1 VRATSEL
8 LLPDFEK
15 SNMSMSYRADIDGL
29 RAIAVLAVIFFHA
42 GIYPLGG
49 GFVGVD
55 VFFVISGY
63 LITSHIRADIAANS
77 FSLRDFYDRRARRI
91 LPALVV
97 VIAVTAPLAWAWL
110 LPQDLKSFSQ
120 SVVATSLF
128 ASNIY
133 FWRTTDYFSQQ
144 SELRPLLHTWS
155 LAVEEQFYVLY
166 PLLIVG
172 LARFGQA
179 GTRKAL
185 LTLAILSWGAT
196 YLIAKSD
203 PTSAFYFLHTR
214 AWELLA
220 GALVALTVGGPSREA
235 IASPLRSGAAMLGL
249 ALIAISIFSGSDRST
264 ANQALLVVPVL
275 GTCLWLAFG
284 HRDSLAGRLLVSKPL
299 VAIGLISYS
308 AYLWH
313 QPVFSLIKHRFA
325 TTLSLPAKF
334 AVILFVLAMAALTY
348 RWVEQPFRNRAKI
361 PIRRVAAMLGGATAL
376 FVALG
381 VSGHIFN
388 GYPGRFPAD
397 SRMPADLELATS
409 DNGWCF
415 YSIDS
420 NRKLPLKP
428 NPGGCFIGK
437 KDERGKK
444 VLLFGDSYAGQYEPF
459 WDVLGKSASWKIESV
474 TTNWCFPARGH
485 EFTGYPAS
493 PAYRQCEYNRAYAQR
508 EIPKAR
514 VVVLGGSWGAILT
527 AGYLD
532 AVRAFI
538 QDAAAKAPL
547 VVVMPTPVQYDL
559 SPLAFYEKSVLYG
572 NSFRIED
579 ISRKRDEAA
588 RQADEQITAF
598 AKGLGNVIVLSRADV
613 FGSGR
618 KMFVTDGD
626 VPFSVDGLHI
636 SVHGAR
642 RAAETFLQRPR
653 GRELMQRLGRR

>member
-1 VRATSEL
+1 M
-8 LLPDFEK
+8 
-15 SNMSMSYRADIDGL
+15 NISYRADIDGL
-29 RAIAVLAVIFFHA
+29 RAISVLAVILFHA

-63 LITSHIRADIAANS
+63 LITSHIRADIESNA
-77 FSLRDFYDRRARRI
+77 FSVRNFYDRRARRI

-97 VIAVTAPLAWAWL
+97 VIGVTAPLAWAWL

-128 ASNIY
+128 ASNVY

-166 PLLIVG
+166 PLLLVL
-172 LARFGQA
+172 LARFGKP
-179 GTRKAL
+179 GTRWAVLAL
-185 LTLAILSWGAT
+185 AVVSWVAT
-196 YLIAKSD
+196 YFIAKSD

-220 GALVALTVGGPSREA
+220 GACVALMVAGQPLEPA
-235 IASPLRSGAAMLGL
+235 ASPLRSGAATLGL
-249 ALIAISIFSGSDRST
+249 VFIAISIFSGSDRST
-264 ANQALLVVPVL
+264 ANQALLLVPVL

-284 HRDSLAGRLLVSKPL
+284 HRDSIAGRFLVWKPL

-325 TTLSLPAKF
+325 TQMSVPTKF
-334 AVILFVLAMAALTY
+334 GVILLVLALAGLTY
-348 RWVEQPFRNRAKI
+348 KWVEQPFRNRAKM

-381 VSGHIFN
+381 LSGHLFN

-397 SRMPADLELATS
+397 SRMPAELELATS

-420 NRKLPLKP
+420 NRSLPLKP
-428 NPGGCFIGK
+428 NPGGCFVGK
-437 KDERGKK
+437 ADSPGKK

-459 WDVLGKSASWKIESV
+459 WDALGKSGSWKVESV
-474 TTNWCFPARGH
+474 TTNWCFPALGR

-508 EIPKAR
+508 AIPGAQA
-514 VVVLGGSWGAILT
+514 VVLGGSWGAIQS

-538 QDAAAKAPL
+538 RDTAAKAPL

-559 SPLAFYEKSVLYG
+559 SPLAFYEKSVMYG

-579 ISRKRDEAA
+579 LSRKRDEAA
-588 RQADEQITAF
+588 MQADAQIAAF
-598 AKGLGNVIVLSRADV
+598 AKGLDNVIVLSRADV

-626 VPFSVDGLHI
+626 VPFSADGLHI

-642 RAAETFLQRPR
+642 RAAASFLQTPR
-653 GRELMQRLGRR
+653 GQNLMQRLGRR